1 MRSSQV
7 PSPTPR
13 PAPRGEWQRGSTEGA
28 ANVQAALRSVQ
39 NASED
44 IAREEGKAEPPVG
57 AMAITGV
64 VVVLLLTAGKIILDQ
79 KVKVPR

>member
-7 PSPTPR
+7 PSPAPRPTPR
-13 PAPRGEWQRGSTEGA
+13 GQWQQGSSEGA
-28 ANVQAALRSVQ
+28 ANVQAALQSVQ
-39 NASED
+39 NASAD
-44 IAREEGKAEPPVG
+44 IAREEGKGEPPIG

-64 VVVLLLTAGKIILDQ
+64 VVVLLLAAGKIILDQ

>member
-13 PAPRGEWQRGSTEGA
+13 PAPRGDWQRGSSEGA
-28 ANVQAALRSVQ
+28 ANVQAALKSVQ
-39 NASED
+39 NASAD
-44 IAREEGKAEPPVG
+44 IARKESNGKPPIG

>member
-13 PAPRGEWQRGSTEGA
+13 PAPRGDWQHGSSEGA
-28 ANVQAALRSVQ
+28 ANVQAALKSVQ
-39 NASED
+39 NASAD
-44 IAREEGKAEPPVG
+44 IARKESKGKTPIG